1 MLSRKE
7 TNMATK
13 VSHKKSRIAKA
24 LLVLAILALIVVLLL
39 FVLEKTKTT
48 DLIKMPVPNS
58 QSGPTEQQAEQQQKA
73 EISAK
78 EQFIDTTD
86 ATGKPL
92 PPDATAPRTQ
102 PTTLVELTAKQEG
115 SSVTILTKMQ
125 NISDGSCRLTLTN
138 GAKSTSQTAQVIYQP
153 EFASCAGFSVPVS
166 TLGLGSWDISLMV
179 TPSTG
184 TEVTKSI
191 SVVVQ

>member
-13 VSHKKSRIAKA
+13 VSRKKSGLSRVFLA
-24 LLVLAILALIVVLLL
+24 LLVLVLAGAVTLVI
-39 FVLEKTKTT
+39 LEKTKTT
-48 DLIKMPVPNS
+48 DFIKMPVATP
-58 QSGPTEQQAEQQQKA
+58 QSSPTKEQSEQQQKA

-78 EQFIDTTD
+78 QQFIDTTD

-92 PPDATAPRTQ
+92 PDTTTTTAQ
-102 PTTLVELTAKQEG
+102 PTATVELTAKQDG
-115 SSVTILTKMQ
+115 SSVTVLTKMQ
-125 NISDGSCRLTLTN
+125 NISDGTCRLTLTN

-166 TLGLGSWDISLMV
+166 SIGTGNWNISLIV
-179 TPSTG
+179 TPSGG
-184 TEVTKSI
+184 TETVKTTTL
-191 SVVVQ
+191 VVQ